1 MKKPSILHRPMF
13 NKGGS
18 SAYGRGIASNLVSE
32 EQRQRY
38 NYGGRV
44 GFQPN
49 NLNRVV
55 GWEPDYESSQ
65 IQIKIYERR
74 S

>member
-44 GFQPN
+44 GLESGGYRP
-49 NLNRVV
+49 
-55 GWEPDYESSQ
+55 WEVPPLSNPTLPP
-65 IQIKIYERR
+65 
-74 S
+74 